1 MRELNEK
8 SSSHTQE
15 KITEKMF
22 TQSLAVSIFGILL
35 CMAALCSATWAWFNA
50 GVSSDG
56 NSIQST
62 YCDVLI
68 SVANDGAEVEPIGGR
83 YFLNKDT
90 VYEVKLTASGT
101 AKTAYCILNIN
112 GSAYYTEQISTK
124 SEHDPLTFKLC
135 FTSDTQV
142 EIIKRWGTSS
152 KVTREIRDGLY
163 YVDLA
168 ENDTPD
174 ASEATE

>member
-1 MRELNEK
+1 MRGLNEK
-8 SSSHTQE
+8 SSPASQE

-22 TQSLAVSIFGILL
+22 TQSVAISIFGILL

-83 YFLNKDT
+83 YFLDKDK

-101 AKTAYCILNIN
+101 AKSAYCILNVD
-112 GSAYYTEQISTK
+112 GAAYYTEQISTK
-124 SEHDPLTFKLC
+124 AENNSITFKLC
-135 FTSDTQV
+135 FTSDTEVNFIQ
-142 EIIKRWGTSS
+142 RWGTSS

-163 YVDLA
+163 YVDLT